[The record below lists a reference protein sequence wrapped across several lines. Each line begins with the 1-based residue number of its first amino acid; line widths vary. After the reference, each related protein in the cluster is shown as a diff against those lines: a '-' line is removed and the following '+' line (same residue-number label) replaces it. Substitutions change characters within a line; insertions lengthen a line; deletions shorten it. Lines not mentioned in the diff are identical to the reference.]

1 MNKQGIVIFSSAIL
15 FLILTNLANA
25 YLIRNVTQER
35 QEEWER
41 YEAYMAD
48 YIKFNDLEGYE
59 DYISERN
66 LMRNFGFYPPSHYYV
81 PPQILAAKY
90 NPPLQGDAYCTDTR
104 GCTSSLYQPSAVKY
118 YGEKINGRYT
128 GYIPSTYGSLYF
140 DHPDAN
146 GAHGYVTVQPGYRGF
161 NYGSN
166 YYSNSYNSN
175 NYNSNY
181 YPNYN
186 DNYYDHYYDYYTNDI
201 NDIYTNEPRSYARV
215 ADPLS
220 NGFYVVGFY

>member
-1 MNKQGIVIFSSAIL
+1 MNKQGIMVFSSIIL
-15 FLILTNLANA
+15 FLVLSNLASA
-25 YLIRNVTQER
+25 YLIRNITKER
-35 QEEWER
+35 QDEWER
-41 YEAYMAD
+41 YEQYMAD

-66 LMRNFGFYPPSHYYV
+66 LMRNFGFYPPSYYYV
-81 PPQILAAKY
+81 SPQVLAAKY

-104 GCTSSLYQPSAVKY
+104 GCTSSLDQPSAVKY

-128 GYIPSTYGSLYF
+128 GYIPSTYGNLYF
-140 DHPDAN
+140 DHPDINGAN
-146 GAHGYVTVQPGYRGF
+146 GYLTVQPSYRGF
-161 NYGSN
+161 NYG
-166 YYSNSYNSN
+166 

-181 YPNYN
+181 QNYYSYSSNNYN
-186 DNYYDHYYDYYTNDI
+186 NYDNGYYDNYYTNDI
-201 NDIYTNEPRSYARV
+201 NDIYTENPRAYARV